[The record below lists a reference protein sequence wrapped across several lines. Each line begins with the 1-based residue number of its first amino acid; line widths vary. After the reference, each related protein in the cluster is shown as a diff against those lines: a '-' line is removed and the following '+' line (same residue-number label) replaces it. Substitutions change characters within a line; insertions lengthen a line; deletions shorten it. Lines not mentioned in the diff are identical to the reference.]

1 MNKPP
6 IEALRE
12 KSECFRYFSHCL
24 IGTREKGRK
33 AVWVSVSRRVH
44 GTGKAR
50 KQELEAEDSQG
61 EGVQEVGPG

>member
-24 IGTREKGRK
+24 MGQGRK
-33 AVWVSVSRRVH
+33 EERLVWVCVPRRVH
-44 GTGKAR
+44 GAGKAR